1 MSEENSKEKLRLLTY
16 VETLQ
21 NAIELMLSINPA
33 NVSEKNEQVLQ
44 SLREINEVKCY
55 MKEKAEVL

>member
-1 MSEENSKEKLRLLTY
+1 MNEENSREKLRLLTY

-44 SLREINEVKCY
+44 SLREINEVKC
-55 MKEKAEVL
+55 

>member
-55 MKEKAEVL
+55 MKEKAEAL

>member
-1 MSEENSKEKLRLLTY
+1 MSEENSTEKLRLLTY

>member
-55 MKEKAEVL
+55 MKDKAEVL

>member
-1 MSEENSKEKLRLLTY
+1 MSEKNSKEKLRLLTY

>member
-1 MSEENSKEKLRLLTY
+1 MSEKNSKEKLRLLTY

-55 MKEKAEVL
+55 MKEKAKVL

>member
-1 MSEENSKEKLRLLTY
+1 MSEENSTEKLRLLTY

-33 NVSEKNEQVLQ
+33 NISEKNEQVLQ
-44 SLREINEVKCY
+44 TLREINEVKCY
-55 MKEKAEVL
+55 MKEKAQVL

>member
-1 MSEENSKEKLRLLTY
+1 MSEENSKEKLRLLSY

>member
-1 MSEENSKEKLRLLTY
+1 MSEENLKEKLRLLTY
-16 VETLQ
+16 VEILQ

>member
-1 MSEENSKEKLRLLTY
+1 MNEENSREKLRLLTY

>member
-33 NVSEKNEQVLQ
+33 NISEKNEQVLQ
-44 SLREINEVKCY
+44 TLREINEVKCY